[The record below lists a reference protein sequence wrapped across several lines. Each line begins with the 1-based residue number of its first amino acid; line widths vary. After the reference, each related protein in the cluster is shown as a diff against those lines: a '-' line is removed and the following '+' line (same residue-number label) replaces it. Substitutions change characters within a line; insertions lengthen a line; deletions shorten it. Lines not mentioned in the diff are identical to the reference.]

1 MVAAEEARP
10 SPSLAGLAEERSTLP
25 RMAEGRIHFRQ
36 TPLRSPTTREGVRR
50 RTAEE
55 RSSPILPGSRSR
67 FDLKEERLRQEL
79 RDWKSETSSPSHQA
93 GEAAPTRV
101 PEVPSSPEEGAA
113 GSSYRR
119 QSPLAR
125 STRAGARSAASSSV
139 ASPSPIR
146 RRRIH
151 SRKTRR
157 AAGAVRHRPSVPS
170 APPAASPG

>member
-1 MVAAEEARP
+1 MAEAALERRLSPNPLTHLVVAAEEARP

-67 FDLKEERLRQEL
+67 FD
-79 RDWKSETSSPSHQA
+79 QA